1 MRLLL
6 HLNHPFSVHKV
17 LLTIRKIVMTQSTS
31 RKADLVYQLNDRP
44 PLPQTVFAALQHLL
58 AMFVAVITPSL
69 IICQSLGVP
78 ADQTN
83 TIISMSLF
91 ASGLSSFIQI
101 RTFGPIGSGL
111 LSIQGT
117 SFNFLGPIIGAGLAL
132 KAGGANIETMMAA
145 IFGTILVASFA
156 EILLSRVL
164 QFAQRVITPLVS
176 GIVVTLI
183 GLTLVQVGLISMG
196 GGYAAMAEGTFG
208 SLDKLALAGTVLAII
223 VLLNRAH
230 NPYVRVASIVIA
242 MLVGYVMAY
251 LMGMVNTDNLAETQ
265 LIALPIPMQYGLG
278 FDWSLFIPL
287 VLIFLITALEAIG
300 DITATSEVSGEPVK
314 GPVYMKRI
322 KGGVLAD
329 GINSA
334 LAAVFNSFPNSTFS
348 QNNGVILLTGVASRY
363 VGYFIAGMLVLL
375 GLFPGVA
382 SFVQLIPE
390 PVLGGATIVMFGTI
404 AAAGVR
410 IISRVDL
417 DRRAILIMALSFS
430 MGLGIA
436 QKPEILQFMPE
447 FIKNLFSSGVA
458 AGGITAILLNL
469 LLPEVRRDENAA
481 SVTETAQESN

>member
-1 MRLLL
+1 
-6 HLNHPFSVHKV
+6 
-17 LLTIRKIVMTQSTS
+17 MTQPTS

-44 PLPQTVFAALQHLL
+44 PLPQTLFAALQHLL

-132 KAGGANIETMMAA
+132 KAGGADIETMMAA
-145 IFGTILVASFA
+145 IFGTILVASSA

-196 GGYAAMAEGTFG
+196 GGYAAMADGSFG

-251 LMGMVNTDNLAETQ
+251 LMGMVNTDNLAQTQ

-300 DITATSEVSGEPVK
+300 DITVTSEVSGEPVK
-314 GPVYMKRI
+314 GPMYMKRI

-329 GINSA
+329 GLNSA

-458 AGGITAILLNL
+458 AGGITAIVLNL

>member
-1 MRLLL
+1 
-6 HLNHPFSVHKV
+6 
-17 LLTIRKIVMTQSTS
+17 MTTPQTP
-31 RKADLVYQLNDRP
+31 RPTELVYQLNDRP
-44 PLPQTVFAALQHLL
+44 PLPQTIFAALQHLL

-91 ASGLSSFIQI
+91 ASGICSFIQI
-101 RTFGPIGSGL
+101 RTIGPIGSGL

-117 SFNFLGPIIGAGLAL
+117 SFNFLGPIIGAGLSL
-132 KAGGANIETMMAA
+132 KAGGASIETMMAA
-145 IFGTILVASFA
+145 IFGTILVASSA
-156 EILLSRVL
+156 EILLSRIL
-164 QFAQRVITPLVS
+164 QYAQKIITPLVS

-183 GLTLVQVGLISMG
+183 GLTLIQIGLVSIG
-196 GGYAAMAEGTFG
+196 GGYGAMENSTFG
-208 SLDKLALAGTVLAII
+208 SLDNLALAGIVLALI
-223 VLLNRAH
+223 VVLNRAK
-230 NPYVRVASIVIA
+230 NPYLRVASIVIA
-242 MLVGYVMAY
+242 MFVGCIVAY
-251 LMGMVNTDNLAETQ
+251 FMGMLNLNDSAQ
-265 LIALPIPMQYGLG
+265 HDLIALPIPMQYGLG

-300 DITATSEVSGEPVK
+300 DITATSEVSGEPVD
-314 GPVYMKRI
+314 GPVYLKRI

-329 GINSA
+329 GLNSA
-334 LAAVFNSFPNSTFS
+334 IAAVFNSFPNSTFS
-348 QNNGVILLTGVASRY
+348 QNNGIIMLTGVASRY
-363 VGYFIAGMLVLL
+363 VGYFISAMLILL

-447 FIKNLFSSGVA
+447 FIKSIFSSGVA
-458 AGGITAILLNL
+458 AGGITAIVLSMV
-469 LLPEVRRDENAA
+469 LPATKEEK
-481 SVTETAQESN
+481 

>member
-1 MRLLL
+1 
-6 HLNHPFSVHKV
+6 
-17 LLTIRKIVMTQSTS
+17 MTQPTS

-44 PLPQTVFAALQHLL
+44 PLPQTLFAALQHLL

-132 KAGGANIETMMAA
+132 KAGGADIETMMAA
-145 IFGTILVASFA
+145 IFGTILVASSA

-164 QFAQRVITPLVS
+164 QFAQRIITPLVS

-196 GGYAAMAEGTFG
+196 GGYAAMADGSFG

-265 LIALPIPMQYGLG
+265 FIALPIPMQYGLG

-458 AGGITAILLNL
+458 AGGITAIVLNL
-469 LLPEVRRDENAA
+469 LLPEIRRDENAA
-481 SVTETAQESN
+481 SVTDTAQESN

>member
-1 MRLLL
+1 MTTE
-6 HLNHPFSVHKV
+6 NAA
-17 LLTIRKIVMTQSTS
+17 RKS
-31 RKADLVYQLNDRP
+31 DLVYQLNDRP
-44 PLPQTVFAALQHLL
+44 PLPHTLFAALQHLL

-78 ADQTN
+78 AAETN

-91 ASGLSSFIQI
+91 ASGVSSFIQI
-101 RTFGPIGSGL
+101 RTIGPIGSGL

-132 KAGGANIETMMAA
+132 KAGGADIQTMMAA
-145 IFGTILVASFA
+145 IFGTILVASSA

-164 QFAQRVITPLVS
+164 EFAQRVITPLVS

-183 GLTLVQVGLISMG
+183 GLTLIQVGLVSMG
-196 GGYAAMAEGTFG
+196 GGYAAMGDGTFG

-230 NPYVRVASIVIA
+230 NPYIRVASIVIA
-242 MLVGYVMAY
+242 MIVGVTLAY
-251 LMGMVNTDNLAETQ
+251 FIGMVDTSKMSETA
-265 LIALPIPMQYGLG
+265 LIALPVPMQYGLS

-300 DITATSEVSGEPVK
+300 DITATSEVSGEQVK

-329 GINSA
+329 GLNSA
-334 LAAVFNSFPNSTFS
+334 IAAVFNSFPNSTFS

-404 AAAGVR
+404 AAAGIR
-410 IISRVDL
+410 IIARVDL

-436 QKPEILQFMPE
+436 QKPEILQFMPD
-447 FIKNLFSSGVA
+447 FVKSIFSTGVA

-469 LLPEVRRDENAA
+469 LLPETKPARKEQP
-481 SVTETAQESN
+481 EQELEQALDS

>member
-1 MRLLL
+1 
-6 HLNHPFSVHKV
+6 
-17 LLTIRKIVMTQSTS
+17 MTQPTS

-44 PLPQTVFAALQHLL
+44 PLPQTLFAALQHLL

-101 RTFGPIGSGL
+101 RTYGPIGSGL

-132 KAGGANIETMMAA
+132 KAGGADIETMMAA
-145 IFGTILVASFA
+145 IFGTILVASSA

-196 GGYAAMAEGTFG
+196 GGYAAMADGSFG

-329 GINSA
+329 GLNSA

-458 AGGITAILLNL
+458 AGGITAIVLNL

>member
-1 MRLLL
+1 MTTP
-6 HLNHPFSVHKV
+6 NP
-17 LLTIRKIVMTQSTS
+17 TRKT
-31 RKADLVYQLNDRP
+31 DLIYQLNDRP
-44 PLPQTVFAALQHLL
+44 PLPQTLFAALQHLL

-69 IICQSLGVP
+69 IICQALGVS
-78 ADQTN
+78 AEQTN
-83 TIISMSLF
+83 TIISISLF
-91 ASGLSSFIQI
+91 ASGISSFIQI

-111 LSIQGT
+111 LSVQGT

-132 KAGGANIETMMAA
+132 KAGGASVESMMAA

-164 QFAQRVITPLVS
+164 EYARRIITPLVS

-183 GLTLVQVGLISMG
+183 GLTLIQVGLVSMG
-196 GGYAAMAEGTFG
+196 GGYAALGDGTFG
-208 SLDKLALAGTVLAII
+208 SLDKLALAGTVLGLI
-223 VLLNRAH
+223 VLLNRAK

-251 LMGMVNTDNLAETQ
+251 FMGMVDTRQASSSSALV
-265 LIALPIPMQYGLG
+265 ALPIPMQFGLS

-329 GINSA
+329 GLNSA
-334 LAAVFNSFPNSTFS
+334 IAAVFNSFPNSTFS

-447 FIKNLFSSGVA
+447 FIKSIFSSGVA
-458 AGGITAILLNL
+458 AGGITAIVLNL
-469 LLPEVRRDENAA
+469 LLPEKLQDE
-481 SVTETAQESN
+481 QEEKAHEPAMVKR

>member
-1 MRLLL
+1 MTTP
-6 HLNHPFSVHKV
+6 NP
-17 LLTIRKIVMTQSTS
+17 TRKT
-31 RKADLVYQLNDRP
+31 DLIYQLNDRP
-44 PLPQTVFAALQHLL
+44 PLPQTLFAALQHLL

-69 IICQSLGVP
+69 IICQALGVS
-78 ADQTN
+78 AEQTN

-91 ASGLSSFIQI
+91 ASGISSFIQI

-111 LSIQGT
+111 LSVQGT

-132 KAGGANIETMMAA
+132 KAGGASVESMMAA

-164 QFAQRVITPLVS
+164 EYARRIITPLVS

-183 GLTLVQVGLISMG
+183 GLTLIQVGLVSMG
-196 GGYAAMAEGTFG
+196 GGYAALGDGTFG
-208 SLDKLALAGTVLAII
+208 SLDKLALAGTVLGLI
-223 VLLNRAH
+223 VLLNRAK

-251 LMGMVNTDNLAETQ
+251 FMGMVDTRQASSDSALV
-265 LIALPIPMQYGLG
+265 ALPIPMQFGLS

-329 GINSA
+329 GLNSA
-334 LAAVFNSFPNSTFS
+334 IAAVFNSFPDSTFS

-447 FIKNLFSSGVA
+447 FIKSIFSSGVA
-458 AGGITAILLNL
+458 AGGITAIVLNL
-469 LLPEVRRDENAA
+469 LLPEKLQDEEEEKAHEPA
-481 SVTETAQESN
+481 MAKR

>member
-1 MRLLL
+1 
-6 HLNHPFSVHKV
+6 
-17 LLTIRKIVMTQSTS
+17 MTQPTS

-44 PLPQTVFAALQHLL
+44 PLPQTLFAALQHLL

-132 KAGGANIETMMAA
+132 KAGGADIETMMAA
-145 IFGTILVASFA
+145 IFGTILVASSA

-196 GGYAAMAEGTFG
+196 GGYAAMADGSFG

-251 LMGMVNTDNLAETQ
+251 LMGMVNTDNLAQTQ

-458 AGGITAILLNL
+458 PGGITAIVLNL

>member
-1 MRLLL
+1 MTTP
-6 HLNHPFSVHKV
+6 NP
-17 LLTIRKIVMTQSTS
+17 TRKTELI
-31 RKADLVYQLNDRP
+31 YQLNDRP
-44 PLPQTVFAALQHLL
+44 PLPQTLFAALQHLL

-69 IICQSLGVP
+69 IICQALGVS
-78 ADQTN
+78 AEQTN

-91 ASGLSSFIQI
+91 ASGISSFIQI

-111 LSIQGT
+111 LSVQGT

-132 KAGGANIETMMAA
+132 KAGGASVESMMAA

-164 QFAQRVITPLVS
+164 EYARRIITPLVS

-183 GLTLVQVGLISMG
+183 GLTLIQVGLVSMG
-196 GGYAAMAEGTFG
+196 GGYAALGDGTFG
-208 SLDKLALAGTVLAII
+208 SLDKLALAGTVLGLI
-223 VLLNRAH
+223 VLLNRAK

-251 LMGMVNTDNLAETQ
+251 FMGMVDTRQASSSSALV
-265 LIALPIPMQYGLG
+265 ALPIPMQFGLS

-329 GINSA
+329 GLNSA
-334 LAAVFNSFPNSTFS
+334 IAAVFNSFPNSTFS

-447 FIKNLFSSGVA
+447 FIKSIFSSGVA
-458 AGGITAILLNL
+458 AGGITAIVLNL
-469 LLPEVRRDENAA
+469 LLPEKLQDEEEEKAHEPA
-481 SVTETAQESN
+481 MAKR

>member
-1 MRLLL
+1 
-6 HLNHPFSVHKV
+6 
-17 LLTIRKIVMTQSTS
+17 MTQPTS

-44 PLPQTVFAALQHLL
+44 PLPQTLFAALQHLL

-132 KAGGANIETMMAA
+132 KAGGADIETMMAA
-145 IFGTILVASFA
+145 IFGTILVASSA

-196 GGYAAMAEGTFG
+196 GGYAAMADGSFG

-329 GINSA
+329 GLNSA

-458 AGGITAILLNL
+458 AGGITAIVLNL

>member
-1 MRLLL
+1 
-6 HLNHPFSVHKV
+6 
-17 LLTIRKIVMTQSTS
+17 MTQPTS

-44 PLPQTVFAALQHLL
+44 PLPQTIFAALQHLL

-132 KAGGANIETMMAA
+132 KAGGADIETMMAA
-145 IFGTILVASFA
+145 IFGTILVASSA

-196 GGYAAMAEGTFG
+196 GGYAAMADGSFG

-329 GINSA
+329 GLNSA

-458 AGGITAILLNL
+458 AGGITAIVLNL
-469 LLPEVRRDENAA
+469 LLPEIRRDENAA

>member
-1 MRLLL
+1 MIQ
-6 HLNHPFSVHKV
+6 P
-17 LLTIRKIVMTQSTS
+17 TS

-44 PLPQTVFAALQHLL
+44 PLPQTLFAALQHLL

-132 KAGGANIETMMAA
+132 KAGGADIETMMAA
-145 IFGTILVASFA
+145 IFGTILVASSA

-164 QFAQRVITPLVS
+164 QFAQRIITPLVS

-196 GGYAAMAEGTFG
+196 GGYAAMADGSFG

-287 VLIFLITALEAIG
+287 LLIFLITALEAIG

-329 GINSA
+329 GLNSA

-458 AGGITAILLNL
+458 AGGITAIVLNL
-469 LLPEVRRDENAA
+469 LQPEVRRDENAA

>member
-1 MRLLL
+1 
-6 HLNHPFSVHKV
+6 
-17 LLTIRKIVMTQSTS
+17 MTQPTS

-44 PLPQTVFAALQHLL
+44 PLPQTLFAALQHLL

-132 KAGGANIETMMAA
+132 KAGGADIETMMAA
-145 IFGTILVASFA
+145 IFGTILVASSA

-164 QFAQRVITPLVS
+164 QFAQRIITPLVS

-196 GGYAAMAEGTFG
+196 GGYAAMADGSFG

-251 LMGMVNTDNLAETQ
+251 LMGMVNTDNLAQTQ

-417 DRRAILIMALSFS
+417 DRRAILIMSLSFS

-458 AGGITAILLNL
+458 AGGITAIVLNL

>member
-1 MRLLL
+1 
-6 HLNHPFSVHKV
+6 
-17 LLTIRKIVMTQSTS
+17 MTQPTS

-44 PLPQTVFAALQHLL
+44 PLPQTLFAALQHLL

-117 SFNFLGPIIGAGLAL
+117 SFNFLGPVIGAGLAL
-132 KAGGANIETMMAA
+132 KAGGADIETMMAV
-145 IFGTILVASFA
+145 IFGTILVASSA

-196 GGYAAMAEGTFG
+196 GGYAAMADGSFG

-251 LMGMVNTDNLAETQ
+251 LMGMVNTDNLAQTQ
-265 LIALPIPMQYGLG
+265 LISLPIPMQYGLG

-329 GINSA
+329 GLNSA

-458 AGGITAILLNL
+458 AGGITAIVLNL

>member
-1 MRLLL
+1 MSHQHDTRPSEL
-6 HLNHPFSVHKV
+6 
-17 LLTIRKIVMTQSTS
+17 I
-31 RKADLVYQLNDRP
+31 YQLNERP
-44 PLPQTVFAALQHLL
+44 PLPQTLFAAIQHLL

-69 IICQSLGVP
+69 IICQALGVP

-132 KAGGANIETMMAA
+132 KAGGADIATMMAA

-164 QFAQRVITPLVS
+164 QFAQRIITPLVS

-183 GLTLVQVGLISMG
+183 GLTLVQVGLVSIG
-196 GGYAAMAEGTFG
+196 GGYSALSDGSFG
-208 SLDKLALAGTVLAII
+208 SLDKLALAGTVLALI
-223 VLLNRAH
+223 VILNRAR
-230 NPYVRVASIVIA
+230 NPYIRVASIVIA
-242 MLVGYVMAY
+242 MLVGYIMAY
-251 LMGMVNTDNLAETQ
+251 LLGMVDTTQ
-265 LIALPIPMQYGLG
+265 RPQSSLIALPIPMQYGLS

-300 DITATSEVSGEPVK
+300 DITATSEVSGEPIK

-334 LAAVFNSFPNSTFS
+334 LAALLNSFPNSTFS

-363 VGYFIAGMLVLL
+363 VGYFIAAMLMLL

-410 IISRVDL
+410 IISRVEL

-447 FIKNLFSSGVA
+447 IIKSIFSSGVA

-469 LLPEVRRDENAA
+469 LLPEHSTRQE
-481 SVTETAQESN
+481 SETTVTEQP

>member
-1 MRLLL
+1 
-6 HLNHPFSVHKV
+6 
-17 LLTIRKIVMTQSTS
+17 MTQPTS

-44 PLPQTVFAALQHLL
+44 PLPQTLFAALQHLL

-132 KAGGANIETMMAA
+132 KAGGADIETMMAA
-145 IFGTILVASFA
+145 IFGTILVASSA

-196 GGYAAMAEGTFG
+196 GGYAAMADGSFG

-242 MLVGYVMAY
+242 MLVGYMMAY
-251 LMGMVNTDNLAETQ
+251 LMGMVNTDNLAQTQ

-287 VLIFLITALEAIG
+287 LLIFLITALEAIG

-329 GINSA
+329 GLNSA

-458 AGGITAILLNL
+458 AGGITAIVLNL

>member
-1 MRLLL
+1 MTTP
-6 HLNHPFSVHKV
+6 NP
-17 LLTIRKIVMTQSTS
+17 TRKT
-31 RKADLVYQLNDRP
+31 DLIYQLNDRP
-44 PLPQTVFAALQHLL
+44 PLPQTLFAALQHLL

-69 IICQSLGVP
+69 IICQALGVS
-78 ADQTN
+78 AEQTN

-91 ASGLSSFIQI
+91 ASGISSFIQI

-111 LSIQGT
+111 LSVQGT

-132 KAGGANIETMMAA
+132 KAGGASVESMMAA

-164 QFAQRVITPLVS
+164 EYARRIITPLVS

-183 GLTLVQVGLISMG
+183 GLTLIQVGLVSMG
-196 GGYAAMAEGTFG
+196 GGYAALGDGTFG
-208 SLDKLALAGTVLAII
+208 SLDKLALAGTVLGLI
-223 VLLNRAH
+223 VLLNRAK

-251 LMGMVNTDNLAETQ
+251 FMGMVDTRQASSGSALV
-265 LIALPIPMQYGLG
+265 ALPIPMQFGLS

-329 GINSA
+329 GLNSA
-334 LAAVFNSFPNSTFS
+334 IAAVFNSFPNSTFS

-447 FIKNLFSSGVA
+447 FIKSIFSSGVA
-458 AGGITAILLNL
+458 AGGITAIVLNL
-469 LLPEVRRDENAA
+469 LLPEKLQDEEEEKAHEPA
-481 SVTETAQESN
+481 MVKR

>member
-1 MRLLL
+1 
-6 HLNHPFSVHKV
+6 
-17 LLTIRKIVMTQSTS
+17 MTQPTS

-44 PLPQTVFAALQHLL
+44 PLPQTLFAALQHLL

-132 KAGGANIETMMAA
+132 KAGGADIETMMAA
-145 IFGTILVASFA
+145 IFGTILVASSA

-164 QFAQRVITPLVS
+164 QFAQRIITPLVS

-196 GGYAAMAEGTFG
+196 GGYAAMADGSFG

-251 LMGMVNTDNLAETQ
+251 LMGMVNTDNLAQTQ

-314 GPVYMKRI
+314 GPMYMKRI

-329 GINSA
+329 GLNSA

-458 AGGITAILLNL
+458 AGGITAIVLNL
-469 LLPEVRRDENAA
+469 LLPEIRRDENAA

>member
-1 MRLLL
+1 
-6 HLNHPFSVHKV
+6 
-17 LLTIRKIVMTQSTS
+17 MTQPTS

-44 PLPQTVFAALQHLL
+44 PLPQTLFAALQHLL

-132 KAGGANIETMMAA
+132 KAGGADIETMMAA

-196 GGYAAMAEGTFG
+196 GGYAAMADGSFG

-329 GINSA
+329 GLNSA

-458 AGGITAILLNL
+458 AGGITAIVLNL

>member
-1 MRLLL
+1 
-6 HLNHPFSVHKV
+6 
-17 LLTIRKIVMTQSTS
+17 MTQPTS

-44 PLPQTVFAALQHLL
+44 PLPQTLFAALQHLL

-132 KAGGANIETMMAA
+132 KAGGADIETMMAA
-145 IFGTILVASFA
+145 IFGTILVASSA

-164 QFAQRVITPLVS
+164 QFAQRIITPLVS

-196 GGYAAMAEGTFG
+196 GGYAAMADGSFG
-208 SLDKLALAGTVLAII
+208 SLDKLALAGTVLTII

-251 LMGMVNTDNLAETQ
+251 LMGMVNTDNLAQTQ

-329 GINSA
+329 GFNSA

-458 AGGITAILLNL
+458 AGGITAIVLNL

-481 SVTETAQESN
+481 SVPKTEAAQESN

>member
-1 MRLLL
+1 MTTE
-6 HLNHPFSVHKV
+6 NAA
-17 LLTIRKIVMTQSTS
+17 RKS
-31 RKADLVYQLNDRP
+31 DLVYQLNDRP
-44 PLPQTVFAALQHLL
+44 PLPHTLFAALQHLL

-78 ADQTN
+78 AAETN

-91 ASGLSSFIQI
+91 ASGVSSFIQI
-101 RTFGPIGSGL
+101 RTIGPIGSGL

-132 KAGGANIETMMAA
+132 KAGGADIQTMMAA
-145 IFGTILVASFA
+145 IFGTILVASSA

-164 QFAQRVITPLVS
+164 EFAQRVITPLVS

-183 GLTLVQVGLISMG
+183 GLTLIQVGLVSMG
-196 GGYAAMAEGTFG
+196 GGYTAMGDGTFG

-223 VLLNRAH
+223 VLLNRAR
-230 NPYVRVASIVIA
+230 NPYIRVASIVIA
-242 MLVGYVMAY
+242 MLVGVALAY
-251 LMGMVNTDNLAETQ
+251 FMGMVDTSKMSETA
-265 LIALPIPMQYGLG
+265 LIALPVPMQYGLS

-329 GINSA
+329 GLNSA
-334 LAAVFNSFPNSTFS
+334 IAAVFNSFPNSTFS

-404 AAAGVR
+404 AAAGIR
-410 IISRVDL
+410 IIARVDL

-436 QKPEILQFMPE
+436 QKPEILQFMPD
-447 FIKNLFSSGVA
+447 FVKSIFSTGVA

-469 LLPEVRRDENAA
+469 LLPETKPARKEQP
-481 SVTETAQESN
+481 EQELEQALDS

>member
-1 MRLLL
+1 
-6 HLNHPFSVHKV
+6 
-17 LLTIRKIVMTQSTS
+17 MTQPTS

-44 PLPQTVFAALQHLL
+44 PLPQTLFAALQHLL

-132 KAGGANIETMMAA
+132 KAGGADIETMMAA
-145 IFGTILVASFA
+145 IFGTILVASSA

-164 QFAQRVITPLVS
+164 QFAQRIITPLVS

-196 GGYAAMAEGTFG
+196 GGYAAMADGSFG

-314 GPVYMKRI
+314 GPMYMKRI

-329 GINSA
+329 GLNSA

-458 AGGITAILLNL
+458 AGGITAIVLNL

>member
-1 MRLLL
+1 MPIQRI
-6 HLNHPFSVHKV
+6 FVYDS
-17 LLTIRKIVMTQSTS
+17 IRKIKMTTENAA
-31 RKADLVYQLNDRP
+31 RKSDLVYQLNDRP
-44 PLPQTVFAALQHLL
+44 PLPHTLFAALQHLL

-78 ADQTN
+78 AAETN

-91 ASGLSSFIQI
+91 ASGVSSFIQI
-101 RTFGPIGSGL
+101 RTIGPIGSGL

-132 KAGGANIETMMAA
+132 KAGGADIQTMMAA
-145 IFGTILVASFA
+145 IFGTILVASSA

-164 QFAQRVITPLVS
+164 EFAQRIITPLVS

-183 GLTLVQVGLISMG
+183 GLTLIQVGLVSMG
-196 GGYAAMAEGTFG
+196 GGYAAMGDGTFG

-223 VLLNRAH
+223 VLLNRAR
-230 NPYVRVASIVIA
+230 NPYIRVASIVIA
-242 MLVGYVMAY
+242 MLVGVALAY
-251 LMGMVNTDNLAETQ
+251 FMGMVDTSKMSETA
-265 LIALPIPMQYGLG
+265 LIALPVPMQYGLS

-329 GINSA
+329 GLNSA
-334 LAAVFNSFPNSTFS
+334 IAAVFNSFPNSTFS

-404 AAAGVR
+404 AAAGIR
-410 IISRVDL
+410 IIARVDL

-436 QKPEILQFMPE
+436 QKPEILQFMPD
-447 FIKNLFSSGVA
+447 FVKSIFSTGVA

-469 LLPEVRRDENAA
+469 LLPETKPARKEQP
-481 SVTETAQESN
+481 EQELEQELEQALDS

>member
-1 MRLLL
+1 
-6 HLNHPFSVHKV
+6 
-17 LLTIRKIVMTQSTS
+17 
-31 RKADLVYQLNDRP
+31 
-44 PLPQTVFAALQHLL
+44 
-58 AMFVAVITPSL
+58 
-69 IICQSLGVP
+69 
-78 ADQTN
+78 
-83 TIISMSLF
+83 
-91 ASGLSSFIQI
+91 
-101 RTFGPIGSGL
+101 L
-111 LSIQGT
+111 LSVQGT
-117 SFNFLGPIIGAGLAL
+117 SFNFLGPIIAAGLSL
-132 KAGGANIETMMAA
+132 KAGGANVETMMAA

-164 QFAQRVITPLVS
+164 EYARRVITPLVS

-183 GLTLVQVGLISMG
+183 GLTLIQVGLVSMG
-196 GGYAAMAEGTFG
+196 GGYAALGDGTFG
-208 SLDKLALAGTVLAII
+208 SLDKLALAGTVLGLI
-223 VLLNRAH
+223 VLLNRAK
-230 NPYVRVASIVIA
+230 NPYIRVASIVIA
-242 MLVGYVMAY
+242 MFVGYLMAY
-251 LMGMVNTDNLAETQ
+251 VMGMVNTHQQAETD
-265 LIALPIPMQYGLG
+265 LIALPIPMQFGLS

-287 VLIFLITALEAIG
+287 VLIFFITALEAIG

-329 GINSA
+329 GLNSA

-436 QKPEILQFMPE
+436 QKPEILQFMPD
-447 FIKNLFSSGVA
+447 FIKSIFSSGVA
-458 AGGITAILLNL
+458 AGGITAIVLNL
-469 LLPEVRRDENAA
+469 LLPEKLRDEE
-481 SVTETAQESN
+481 SEQAQSATQAQ

>member
-1 MRLLL
+1 MTTP
-6 HLNHPFSVHKV
+6 NP
-17 LLTIRKIVMTQSTS
+17 TRKT
-31 RKADLVYQLNDRP
+31 DLIYQLNDRP
-44 PLPQTVFAALQHLL
+44 PLPQTLFAALQHLL

-69 IICQSLGVP
+69 IICQALGVS
-78 ADQTN
+78 AEQAN

-91 ASGLSSFIQI
+91 ASGISSFIQI

-111 LSIQGT
+111 LSVQGT

-132 KAGGANIETMMAA
+132 KAGGASVESMMAA

-164 QFAQRVITPLVS
+164 EYARRIITPLVS

-183 GLTLVQVGLISMG
+183 GLTLIQVGLVSMG
-196 GGYAAMAEGTFG
+196 GGYAALGDGTFG
-208 SLDKLALAGTVLAII
+208 SLDKLALAGTVLGLI
-223 VLLNRAH
+223 VLLNRAK

-251 LMGMVNTDNLAETQ
+251 FMGMVDTRQASSSSA
-265 LIALPIPMQYGLG
+265 LIALPIPMQFGLS

-329 GINSA
+329 GLNSA

-382 SFVQLIPE
+382 GFVQLIPE

-447 FIKNLFSSGVA
+447 FIKSIFSSGVA
-458 AGGITAILLNL
+458 AGGITAIVLNL
-469 LLPEVRRDENAA
+469 LLPEKLQGEEEEKAHEPATVKR
-481 SVTETAQESN
+481 

>member
-1 MRLLL
+1 M
-6 HLNHPFSVHKV
+6 HKV

-132 KAGGANIETMMAA
+132 KAGGADIETMMAA
-145 IFGTILVASFA
+145 IFGTILVASSA

>member
-1 MRLLL
+1 
-6 HLNHPFSVHKV
+6 
-17 LLTIRKIVMTQSTS
+17 MTQPTS

-44 PLPQTVFAALQHLL
+44 PLPQTLFAALQHLL

-132 KAGGANIETMMAA
+132 KAGGADIETMMAT
-145 IFGTILVASFA
+145 IFGTILVASSA

-164 QFAQRVITPLVS
+164 QFAQRIITPLVS

-196 GGYAAMAEGTFG
+196 GGYAAMADGSFG

-251 LMGMVNTDNLAETQ
+251 LMGMVNTDNLAQTQ

-314 GPVYMKRI
+314 GPMYMKRI

-329 GINSA
+329 GLNSA

-458 AGGITAILLNL
+458 AGGITAIVLNL
-469 LLPEVRRDENAA
+469 LLPEIRRDENAA

>member
-1 MRLLL
+1 MTTP
-6 HLNHPFSVHKV
+6 NP
-17 LLTIRKIVMTQSTS
+17 TRKT
-31 RKADLVYQLNDRP
+31 DLIYQLNDRP
-44 PLPQTVFAALQHLL
+44 PLPQTLFAALQHLL

-69 IICQSLGVP
+69 IICQALGVS
-78 ADQTN
+78 AEQTN

-91 ASGLSSFIQI
+91 ASGISSFIQI

-111 LSIQGT
+111 LSVQGT

-132 KAGGANIETMMAA
+132 KAGGASVESMMAA

-164 QFAQRVITPLVS
+164 EYARRIITPLVS

-183 GLTLVQVGLISMG
+183 GLTLIQVGLVSMG
-196 GGYAAMAEGTFG
+196 GGYAALGDGSFG
-208 SLDKLALAGTVLAII
+208 SLDKLALAGTVLGLI
-223 VLLNRAH
+223 VLLNRAK

-251 LMGMVNTDNLAETQ
+251 FMGMVDTRQASSSSA
-265 LIALPIPMQYGLG
+265 LIALPIPMQFGLS

-329 GINSA
+329 GLNSA

-382 SFVQLIPE
+382 GFVQLIPE

-447 FIKNLFSSGVA
+447 FIKSIFSSGVA
-458 AGGITAILLNL
+458 AGGITAIVLNL
-469 LLPEVRRDENAA
+469 LLPEKLQDEEEEKVHEPAI
-481 SVTETAQESN
+481 TKR

>member
-1 MRLLL
+1 MTTPNPMR
-6 HLNHPFSVHKV
+6 K
-17 LLTIRKIVMTQSTS
+17 T
-31 RKADLVYQLNDRP
+31 DLIYQLNDRP
-44 PLPQTVFAALQHLL
+44 PLPQTLFAALQHLL

-69 IICQSLGVP
+69 IICQALGVS
-78 ADQTN
+78 AEQTN

-91 ASGLSSFIQI
+91 ASGISSFIQI

-111 LSIQGT
+111 LSVQGT

-132 KAGGANIETMMAA
+132 KAGGANVESMMAA

-164 QFAQRVITPLVS
+164 EYAHRIITPLVS

-183 GLTLVQVGLISMG
+183 GLTLIQVGLVSMG
-196 GGYAAMAEGTFG
+196 GGYAALGDGTFG
-208 SLDKLALAGTVLAII
+208 SLDKLALAGTVLGLI
-223 VLLNRAH
+223 VLLNRAK

-251 LMGMVNTDNLAETQ
+251 FMGMVDTSQASSSSA
-265 LIALPIPMQYGLG
+265 LIAFPIPMQFGLS

-329 GINSA
+329 GLNSA

-382 SFVQLIPE
+382 GFVQLIPE

-447 FIKNLFSSGVA
+447 FIKSIFSSGVA
-458 AGGITAILLNL
+458 AGGITAIVLNL
-469 LLPEVRRDENAA
+469 LLPEKLQDEEEEKAHEPA
-481 SVTETAQESN
+481 ITKR

>member
-1 MRLLL
+1 MTTE
-6 HLNHPFSVHKV
+6 NAA
-17 LLTIRKIVMTQSTS
+17 RKS
-31 RKADLVYQLNDRP
+31 DLVYQLNDRP
-44 PLPQTVFAALQHLL
+44 PLPHTLFAALQHLL

-78 ADQTN
+78 AAETN

-91 ASGLSSFIQI
+91 ASGVSSFIQI
-101 RTFGPIGSGL
+101 RTIGPIGSGL

-132 KAGGANIETMMAA
+132 KAGGADIQTMMAA
-145 IFGTILVASFA
+145 IFGTILVASSA

-164 QFAQRVITPLVS
+164 EFAQRVITPLVS

-183 GLTLVQVGLISMG
+183 GLTLIQVGLVSMG
-196 GGYAAMAEGTFG
+196 GGYAAMGDGTFG

-223 VLLNRAH
+223 VLLNRAR
-230 NPYVRVASIVIA
+230 NPYIRVASIVIA
-242 MLVGYVMAY
+242 MVVGLALAY
-251 LMGMVNTDNLAETQ
+251 FMGMVDTSKMSDTA
-265 LIALPIPMQYGLG
+265 LIALPVPMQYGLS

-329 GINSA
+329 GLNSA

-404 AAAGVR
+404 AAAGIR
-410 IISRVDL
+410 IIARVDL

-436 QKPEILQFMPE
+436 QKPEILQFMPD
-447 FIKNLFSSGVA
+447 FVKSIFSTGVA

-469 LLPEVRRDENAA
+469 LLPETKPARKEQP
-481 SVTETAQESN
+481 EQELEQALDS

>member
-1 MRLLL
+1 MA
-6 HLNHPFSVHKV
+6 
-17 LLTIRKIVMTQSTS
+17 QSTS

-78 ADQTN
+78 AEQTN

-458 AGGITAILLNL
+458 AGGITAIVLNL
-469 LLPEVRRDENAA
+469 LLPEIRRDENAA